1 MKSTI
6 PCARWPIFL
15 PTAFRGGFADENYSK
30 KGISGAIIPMIE
42 TAGRKRAS
50 QLIFWVF
57 GLALCMMRT
66 FGDAQPC
73 FAFERIET
81 GETIVYDIEKL
92 KITVG
97 EARLVYNGLV
107 EINNSK
113 ALSLTVTATGFKF
126 FDKEQIYLDPETFHP
141 LLIKRNLD
149 IFGKKEDIIE
159 YYDAQKGKVRI
170 VKKAGGKTT
179 QEVIENG
186 GRFDNIYGYIYRQ
199 RLLGRF
205 SPNDTYDLHLP
216 TRDVRLKLKET
227 EIGRAT
233 RLNSSHTSISSSL
246 FLFLK

>member
-1 MKSTI
+1 
-6 PCARWPIFL
+6 
-15 PTAFRGGFADENYSK
+15 
-30 KGISGAIIPMIE
+30 MIE

-107 EINNSK
+107 EINNRK

-227 EIGRAT
+227 GKIEVNDKRYIAFYIASEPKKYRVWFDNSPLKIPLKIDGAIGWGKMSMVFKNHVR
-233 RLNSSHTSISSSL
+233 
-246 FLFLK
+246 